1 MLIPFASRQY
11 GEHQQRK
18 LLKSWESV
26 APQNDSPV
34 DVAMSELPVIEDE
47 PVPLSA
53 PELAENAA
61 DDLMRSGSAIGV
73 LIIEDLEMRLPIIED
88 STMQNLAVA
97 PCHVQGTGLPGEY
110 DNFVI
115 AGHRSKTPGKNFNRL
130 DELNI
135 GDQACFVTQ
144 KGTFYYEATG
154 KRVVKP
160 TAVEVLEGHG
170 YKEMTLLTCHPMDH
184 PTGRLI
190 VTLKQLE

>member
-1 MLIPFASRQY
+1 MKAVGSSHLLKRRRRPQLPWRVLLVVLGVSVMLIPFASRQY

-144 KGTFYYEATG
+144 KGRSIM
-154 KRVVKP
+154 KL
-160 TAVEVLEGHG
+160 LESGW
-170 YKEMTLLTCHPMDH
+170 
-184 PTGRLI
+184 
-190 VTLKQLE
+190 